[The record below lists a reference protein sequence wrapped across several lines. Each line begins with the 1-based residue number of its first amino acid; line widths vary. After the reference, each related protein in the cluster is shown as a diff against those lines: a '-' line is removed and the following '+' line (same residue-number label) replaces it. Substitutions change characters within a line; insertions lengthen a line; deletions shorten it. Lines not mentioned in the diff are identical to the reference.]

1 MKKIKHRKQMR
12 TTTILLIGKK
22 KNGMVE
28 KKNMNDWGLSRRKE
42 WCEVLVKKYIP
53 SAN

>member
-28 KKNMNDWGLSRRKE
+28 KKIWMIEDFPDVKNDVRF
-42 WCEVLVKKYIP
+42 
-53 SAN
+53 

>member
-28 KKNMNDWGLSRRKE
+28 KNMNDWGLSRCKE